1 MTSKSSSNWNGVGL
15 YAAHVLTAAVT
26 LVRRA
31 SVPASESTQAVVFQ
45 RHRRAMSH
53 LEILE
58 LIRPLRWPSTVSG
71 STYSTV
77 AISKCR
83 LIPVLSMKS
92 FQYTHRH
99 IQALIMICYSMHTLT
114 YHAGT
119 NSLNSTVSL
128 STRHGLT
135 VTR

>member
-15 YAAHVLTAAVT
+15 YVAHVLTAAVT

-58 LIRPLRWPSTVSG
+58 LIGLYVG
-71 STYSTV
+71 Q
-77 AISKCR
+77 
-83 LIPVLSMKS
+83 VLSV
-92 FQYTHRH
+92 
-99 IQALIMICYSMHTLT
+99 AVLT
-114 YHAGT
+114 
-119 NSLNSTVSL
+119 
-128 STRHGLT
+128 
-135 VTR
+135 